1 MLRSGS
7 HPAVVGAPAFMRGK
21 ERFSAPGKE
30 PLRRSSALALALPR
44 QRWNA
49 LGVSMSNRLLAR
61 RQPQTP
67 SPANKSPLRAPPTLC
82 HPERT
87 QISCFTATLATTYV
101 VLPKEN
107 HMQSTEAAT
116 LDRKSGAAEGSAVR
130 LSVFPNSSCQPPTPK
145 PRCHPAPAVSIPRKP
160 SPLRAPPTPLS
171 SRADPDFLLHRYSGD
186 HLCGSP

>member
-1 MLRSGS
+1 
-7 HPAVVGAPAFMRGK
+7 
-21 ERFSAPGKE
+21 
-30 PLRRSSALALALPR
+30 
-44 QRWNA
+44 
-49 LGVSMSNRLLAR
+49 
-61 RQPQTP
+61 
-67 SPANKSPLRAPPTLC
+67 LRAPPTLC

-145 PRCHPAPAVSIPRKP
+145 PRCHPAPAVPIPRKP
-160 SPLRAPPTPLS
+160 SPLRAPPTLCHPERSRGICVAALGFPEFLVSTPNPETEVS
-171 SRADPDFLLHRYSGD
+171 SRTCCFHPPQTISTESATHPFVIPSGPRFPASPLLWRPLMWFSLKRTTCNRPKPQLSTGN
-186 HLCGSP
+186 LG